1 VIGRGFG
8 HAVGPPAAP
17 WRELRTDAV

>member
-8 HAVGPPAAP
+8 QAVGPSAAP